1 MSVTLNEWSK
11 EGVEMVKLDAEATVF
26 SEHYNT
32 TIPNSIGFFLSDDQP
47 FNDEEIILLEKYTNS
62 ISLGKKWVQGHT
74 AIGVV
79 HHLLD
84 NIIDQQ

>member
-1 MSVTLNEWSK
+1 
-11 EGVEMVKLDAEATVF
+11 MVKLDAEATAF

-32 TIPNSIGFFLSDDQP
+32 TIPSSIGFFLSDDQP
-47 FNDEEIILLEKYTNS
+47 FSDEENILLKKFTNP

-84 NIIDQQ
+84 SIIDQQ